1 MKSPDLVFD
10 GGHLA
15 LDFLNTEASPDG
27 ERDDLLSAPTG
38 LLAWLEGAGLAA
50 TPDLALLMASP
61 PEARVLLAH
70 ATRLRTAVA
79 EMVQALVSGTPAPPL
94 PLMEVNRIL
103 AERTAGLRLESD
115 PTGYRLVSTSVSARS
130 AGLLAPVAEA
140 AARLLTDA
148 DPARVRRCDAPGCS
162 LWFLDTS
169 RNGRRRW
176 CSMARCG
183 NRAKVAAHYRR
194 GRRLTRRRRS
204 APERRSPP

>member
-1 MKSPDLVFD
+1 MKTPDLVFD

-15 LDFLNTEASPDG
+15 LDFLNTVASPDG
-27 ERDDLLSAPTG
+27 ERDDVLSAPMG

-61 PEARVLLAH
+61 PEARLLLAH

-79 EMVQALVSGTPAPPL
+79 QMVHAFVAGASASPL
-94 PLMEVNRIL
+94 ALMEVNRIL
-103 AERTAGLRLESD
+103 AERTAGLRLESN
-115 PTGYRLVSTSVSARS
+115 PAGYRLMGTSVSARS
-130 AGLLAPVAEA
+130 AGLLSPVAEA
-140 AARLLTDA
+140 AARLLIDA
-148 DPARVRRCDAPGCS
+148 DPTRVRRCDAPGCS

-194 GRRLTRRRRS
+194 SRRGT
-204 APERRSPP
+204 